1 MKSIK
6 ITSII
11 LALLML
17 AGTVSCGDAGKQ
29 PESNSDT
36 SAADSSSAE
45 ETTDQLAPPVLP
57 DEKYDGYEFRILTRV
72 EGYGIYNN
80 EHLVVEGENGEVLND
95 ALYNRCRNVEEKLD
109 VKFSEIVTTGLVET
123 EITKTVMA
131 GDDSYDL
138 TIIYDNPA
146 LGTEYLVDFNTLEY
160 VNLDRPWWDQNYS
173 AAFSINGKLCTAV
186 GSIMITHMDS
196 VFAMF
201 YNKKLASDYKLPDL
215 YELVRNG
222 SWTMPKFFEL
232 TKDVT
237 ADLNG
242 DGKFEL
248 GNDRIGYTFDLQAGR
263 ALLPSCGMKV
273 ATKTADDSYEYAF
286 MTDKFVEMYAKVYR
300 LVNEYDYS
308 VYSNGNIETMQGEDV
323 YSIFKS
329 GYVLFLGSGIRG
341 TDNLRDMTA
350 DYGIIPY
357 PMYDEN
363 QDSYYT
369 FNYGTPYMSMLL
381 STKDPEMTAVM
392 LEALNA
398 ESYKSVVPAY
408 LDTALKGKYSRD
420 AETAEMLDLVN
431 STSFFDFTFVNET
444 STDHIVMWFF
454 DQLASGVENIA
465 SAYEGRK
472 SGFENSLQ
480 KLLETYKEAADAK

>member
-1 MKSIK
+1 MQKLTVRIISIAVLCA
-6 ITSII
+6 
-11 LALLML
+11 LA
-17 AGTVSCGDAGKQ
+17 AQAAACGETGGEK
-29 PESNSDT
+29 ET
-36 SAADSSSAE
+36 SADSEQTTVPETEKPYADNLGEYDFGGKDFTMLVRTSRADDLCPEEATGDVVNDAIYNRNAKIADRFNVTIKSVTLDDDGSLWNKTLEGDVMSDSGDYDLVMPDYWWGCETRGFFLNLNDYDVLDFSQPYWCAGWNDSAE
-45 ETTDQLAPPVLP
+45 IYGQL
-57 DEKYDGYEFRILTRV
+57 Y
-72 EGYGIYNN
+72 
-80 EHLVVEGENGEVLND
+80 
-95 ALYNRCRNVEEKLD
+95 C
-109 VKFSEIVTTGLVET
+109 
-123 EITKTVMA
+123 
-131 GDDSYDL
+131 
-138 TIIYDNPA
+138 
-146 LGTEYLVDFNTLEY
+146 
-160 VNLDRPWWDQNYS
+160 
-173 AAFSINGKLCTAV
+173 AV
-186 GSIMITHMDS
+186 GSMSLDLIKNNIAMYFNKGMIDDL
-196 VFAMF
+196 
-201 YNKKLASDYKLPDL
+201 KLEDP
-215 YELVRNG
+215 YELVR
-222 SWTMPKFFEL
+222 SKKWTLDKLNEMAAAAL
-232 TKDVT
+232 S
-237 ADLNG
+237 DLNG

-286 MTDKFVEMYAKVYR
+286 MTDKFVEMYAKVYK

-398 ESYKSVVPAY
+398 ESYKSVVPTY

-454 DQLASGVENIA
+454 DQLSSGVENIA

>member
-1 MKSIK
+1 MQKLTVRIISIAVLCA
-6 ITSII
+6 
-11 LALLML
+11 LA
-17 AGTVSCGDAGKQ
+17 AQAAACGETGGEK
-29 PESNSDT
+29 ET
-36 SAADSSSAE
+36 SADSEQTTAPETEKPYADNLGEYDFGGKDFTMLVRTSRADDLCPE
-45 ETTDQLAPPVLP
+45 EATGDVVNDA
-57 DEKYDGYEFRILTRV
+57 
-72 EGYGIYNN
+72 IYNRN
-80 EHLVVEGENGEVLND
+80 AKIADRFNVNIKSVTLDDDGSLWNKTLEGDVMSDSGDYDLVMPDYWWGCETRGFFLNLND
-95 ALYNRCRNVEEKLD
+95 YDVLDFSQPYWCAGWNDNAEIYGQLYC
-109 VKFSEIVTTGLVET
+109 
-123 EITKTVMA
+123 
-131 GDDSYDL
+131 
-138 TIIYDNPA
+138 
-146 LGTEYLVDFNTLEY
+146 
-160 VNLDRPWWDQNYS
+160 
-173 AAFSINGKLCTAV
+173 AV
-186 GSIMITHMDS
+186 GSMSLDLIKNNIAMYFNKGMIDDL
-196 VFAMF
+196 
-201 YNKKLASDYKLPDL
+201 KLEDP
-215 YELVRNG
+215 YELVR
-222 SWTMPKFFEL
+222 SKKWTLDKLNEMAAAAL
-232 TKDVT
+232 S
-237 ADLNG
+237 DLNG

-286 MTDKFVEMYAKVYR
+286 MTDKFVEMYAKVYK

-398 ESYKSVVPAY
+398 ESYKNVVPAY

-454 DQLASGVENIA
+454 DQLSSGVENIA
-465 SAYEGRK
+465 SAYDSRK

-480 KLLETYKEAADAK
+480 KLLDTYKEAADAK

>member
-1 MKSIK
+1 MQKLTVRIISIAVLCA
-6 ITSII
+6 
-11 LALLML
+11 LA
-17 AGTVSCGDAGKQ
+17 AQAAACGETGGEK
-29 PESNSDT
+29 ET
-36 SAADSSSAE
+36 SADSEQTTVPETEKPYADNLGEYDFGGKDFTMLVRTSRADDLCPEEATGDVVNDAIYNRNAKIADRFNVNIKSVTLDDDGSLWNKTLEGDVMSDSGDYDIVMPDYWWGCETRGFFLNLNDYDVLDFSQPYWCAGWNDSAE
-45 ETTDQLAPPVLP
+45 IYGQL
-57 DEKYDGYEFRILTRV
+57 Y
-72 EGYGIYNN
+72 
-80 EHLVVEGENGEVLND
+80 
-95 ALYNRCRNVEEKLD
+95 C
-109 VKFSEIVTTGLVET
+109 
-123 EITKTVMA
+123 
-131 GDDSYDL
+131 
-138 TIIYDNPA
+138 
-146 LGTEYLVDFNTLEY
+146 
-160 VNLDRPWWDQNYS
+160 
-173 AAFSINGKLCTAV
+173 AV
-186 GSIMITHMDS
+186 GSMSLDLIKNNIAMYFNKGMIDDL
-196 VFAMF
+196 
-201 YNKKLASDYKLPDL
+201 KLEDP
-215 YELVRNG
+215 YELVR
-222 SWTMPKFFEL
+222 SKKWTLDKLNEMAAAAL
-232 TKDVT
+232 S
-237 ADLNG
+237 DLNG

-263 ALLPSCGMKV
+263 AILPSCGMKV

-308 VYSNGNIETMQGEDV
+308 VYSSGNIETMQGKDV

-329 GYVLFLGSGIRG
+329 EYVLFLGSGIRA

-357 PMYDEN
+357 PMYDEK

-398 ESYKSVVPAY
+398 ESYKNVVPAY

-454 DQLASGVENIA
+454 DQLSSGVENIA

>member
-1 MKSIK
+1 MQKLTVRIISIAVLCA
-6 ITSII
+6 
-11 LALLML
+11 LA
-17 AGTVSCGDAGKQ
+17 AQAAACGETGGEK
-29 PESNSDT
+29 ET
-36 SAADSSSAE
+36 SADSEQTTVPETEKPYADNLGEYDFGGKDFTMLVRTSRADDLCPEEATGDVVNDAIYNRNAKIADRFNVNIKSVTLDDDGSLWNKTLEGDVMSDSGDYDIVMPDYWWGCETRGFFLNLNDYDVLDFSQPYWCAGWNDSAE
-45 ETTDQLAPPVLP
+45 IYGQL
-57 DEKYDGYEFRILTRV
+57 Y
-72 EGYGIYNN
+72 
-80 EHLVVEGENGEVLND
+80 
-95 ALYNRCRNVEEKLD
+95 C
-109 VKFSEIVTTGLVET
+109 
-123 EITKTVMA
+123 
-131 GDDSYDL
+131 
-138 TIIYDNPA
+138 
-146 LGTEYLVDFNTLEY
+146 
-160 VNLDRPWWDQNYS
+160 
-173 AAFSINGKLCTAV
+173 AV
-186 GSIMITHMDS
+186 GSMSLDLIKNNIAMYFNKGMIDDL
-196 VFAMF
+196 
-201 YNKKLASDYKLPDL
+201 KLEDP
-215 YELVRNG
+215 YELVR
-222 SWTMPKFFEL
+222 SKKWTLDKLNEMAAAAL
-232 TKDVT
+232 S
-237 ADLNG
+237 DLNG

-263 ALLPSCGMKV
+263 AILPSCGMKV

-308 VYSNGNIETMQGEDV
+308 VYSSGNIETMQGKDV

-329 GYVLFLGSGIRG
+329 EYVLFLGSGIRA

-357 PMYDEN
+357 PMYDEK

-398 ESYKSVVPAY
+398 ESYKNVVPAY

-454 DQLASGVENIA
+454 DQLSSGVENIA
-465 SAYEGRK
+465 SAYESRK